1 MKLSIILSILFGI
14 IVIAYPA
21 GVQESVPSKRQLDFS
36 VERDEL
42 SGPCKPVTLIFARG
56 TVSVYPVYSRYKRR
70 LIQDRND

>member
-21 GVQESVPSKRQLDFS
+21 FVQESVPSKRQLDFS

-56 TVSVYPVYSRYKRR
+56 TVSV
-70 LIQDRND
+70 IQSTVDSKDG